1 MFEENRKTEVII
13 TDEWYNNRLID
24 ANPNQLFIF
33 GDNMMRVGNGGQ
45 ACIRNHPNT
54 YGVATKAAPSMDV
67 SAFFSDEKQKHMDT
81 IVDDLGMLKEIML
94 SGIYNAIVF
103 PESGLGTG
111 LAKLKEKAP
120 KTHSKMLEILEKDF
134 KIIEVCDW
142 SNGGFKLQI
151 KG

>member
-1 MFEENRKTEVII
+1 MKSEII
-13 TDEWYNNRLID
+13 VTSTWYTPQLV
-24 ANPNQLFIF
+24 ASNQTYLFVF
-33 GDNMMRVGNGGQ
+33 GDNLIRVGKGGQ
-45 ACIRNHPNT
+45 AVVRDLPNT
-54 YGVATKAAPSMDV
+54 FGVATKAAPSMDV

-81 IVDDLGMLKEIML
+81 IIDDLGMLKEIML

-120 KTHSKMLEILEKDF
+120 KTHIKMLEILEKDF